1 MIMAEK
7 EKSPE
12 NLEALEEQVI
22 DQIARVLVF
31 IAREQ
36 YQKEQKRTP
45 KDRPS
50 LSTTCCT
57 LEE

>member
-1 MIMAEK
+1 MK

-12 NLEALEEQVI
+12 NLESLEEQVI

-36 YQKEQKRTP
+36 YQKEQKLNQ
-45 KDRPS
+45 KGGPS
-50 LSTTCCT
+50 LSTTCCS

>member
-1 MIMAEK
+1 MAMK
-7 EKSPE
+7 ETLPE
-12 NLEALEEQVI
+12 NLESLEEQVI

-36 YQKEQKRTP
+36 YQKEQKRNP
-45 KDRPS
+45 KDGPS
-50 LSTTCCT
+50 FSTPCCT

>member
-1 MIMAEK
+1 MAERK
-7 EKSPE
+7 ISPE
-12 NLEALEEQVI
+12 NLETLEEQVI

-36 YQKEQKRTP
+36 HKKEQNRTP

-50 LSTTCCT
+50 LSTTCRT
-57 LEE
+57 WEE